1 MGIFSFFNQF
11 SLSRDMGIDLGTA
24 NTLVYVSGKGIV
36 LQEPSVIAVDLHD
49 RTAIAVGEEAKKMMG
64 KTPPNVAVIR
74 PLRDGVIADFDT
86 AEQMLKH
93 FMERVHGGR
102 VLSPRVV
109 IGIPSGVTS
118 VEQRALKD
126 AALRAGARD
135 VEFVDE
141 PLAAAMGAGLPVA
154 DPIGNMVIDIGGG
167 TTEIA
172 VLSYYRTVI
181 CESVRIAGDELNAAI
196 VQYMRK
202 MYNLVIG
209 EPTAEDIKIRIGSA
223 YPSTNDDE
231 NIMEVRGIHILS
243 GLPRTVKI
251 KEPEIR
257 ESMSEPLSVIIEAVK
272 RTLERTPPE
281 LAGDIVDRGIM
292 LAGGGAKLRGL
303 DTLIAHETGIVTHVA
318 PEPLNCV
325 VLGTGMALEKYKQME
340 RVFSDRSR
348 RV

>member
-1 MGIFSFFNQF
+1 
-11 SLSRDMGIDLGTA
+11 MGIDLGTA

-102 VLSPRVV
+102 VVSPRVV

-257 ESMSEPLSVIIEAVK
+257 ESMSEPLSVIIEAIK

-303 DTLIAHETGIVTHVA
+303 DTLIAHETGIVTHIA